1 MNMLDFRQ
9 ICVLFFLIEGVIYFL
24 LRGSGVLFPVLFLV
38 LFAYLILFFFSMR
51 LTSNFYL
58 KAKNNAKKGCVV
70 LGFDDGPSPETTVKI
85 LDILAEHRAK
95 AVFFLIG
102 KNAIQYPN
110 IVREIINRGHL
121 VGGHTLNHSAN
132 FGTLNLTRAEEEIM
146 GGINVVEGIIS
157 QKITLFRPPFG
168 VSNPVIAAIIKKN
181 DLEVV
186 GWNIR
191 SYDTINKDTKKM
203 LKRITNKIKDGSSIL
218 LHDRVQNTVEILPD
232 ILKDIQNKKLH
243 ICPEIDW

>member
-1 MNMLDFRQ
+1 
-9 ICVLFFLIEGVIYFL
+9 
-24 LRGSGVLFPVLFLV
+24 
-38 LFAYLILFFFSMR
+38 
-51 LTSNFYL
+51 
-58 KAKNNAKKGCVV
+58 
-70 LGFDDGPSPETTVKI
+70 
-85 LDILAEHRAK
+85 
-95 AVFFLIG
+95 
-102 KNAIQYPN
+102 
-110 IVREIINRGHL
+110 
-121 VGGHTLNHSAN
+121 
-132 FGTLNLTRAEEEIM
+132 M

-203 LKRITNKIKDGSSIL
+203 LKRITDKIKDGSSIL